1 MWLSYFWIS
10 KYIEGPYVA
19 KAPTP
24 FVYSCFLCLRLHLNI
39 RMIAHKDTN
48 ATISSTF
55 KHVRFKLVRS
65 KVHRNQVA
73 QTLTSSVGWRVGH
86 SLDERRC

>member
-39 RMIAHKDTN
+39 RMIAYKDTK
-48 ATISSTF
+48 F
-55 KHVRFKLVRS
+55 QR
-65 KVHRNQVA
+65 
-73 QTLTSSVGWRVGH
+73 
-86 SLDERRC
+86 LDEYFLLNTMATLLDPNFAHR